1 MSSACSATVLVM
13 YLGKIIESGPVEA
26 VFDNPAHPC
35 TKALVAAI
43 PSLDQRGVKS
53 LRLTCA

>member
-26 VFDNPAHPC
+26 VFDKPAHPC
-35 TKALVAAI
+35 TKGVGGGHPVA
-43 PSLDQRGVKS
+43 
-53 LRLTCA
+53 